1 MKTNRCIF
9 FMKLAV
15 AGIILSFPI
24 ISSAETI
31 RMAYIEA
38 PPYYS
43 SNKDGKPEGLVIDIL
58 SNVMK
63 KAGYDWEAASYPVKR
78 MTSMLTSGEIHLWV
92 GLSTLPEFQGTTLI
106 GNTELGKVTLNA
118 YHIGDKP
125 PIAKKEDLIGKSL
138 IILGGYSYGGWFSYI
153 KDPANKIAYHEPNSH
168 ESAFSML
175 RLGRAEYLLDYD
187 TPAKRVLE
195 KMKIPNLKFNEV
207 SSSTLKFV
215 VSQKAPNA
223 QDILNR
229 LEKTYQELLQEGK
242 IEKFG
247 F

>member
-1 MKTNRCIF
+1 M
-9 FMKLAV
+9 
-15 AGIILSFPI
+15 AGIILIFPV

-43 SNKDGKPEGLVIDIL
+43 SNKDGKAEGLVIDIM
-58 SNVMK
+58 NKVMK

-92 GLSTLPEFQGTTLI
+92 GLSTLPEFQGTAII
-106 GNTELGKVTLNA
+106 GGTEIGKVILNA

-125 PIAKKEDLIGKSL
+125 PIMKKEDLAGKSL
-138 IILGGYSYGGWFSYI
+138 IILGGYSYGGWLSYI
-153 KDPANKIAYHEPNSH
+153 KDPVNKIAYHEPNSH

-175 RLGRAEYLLDYD
+175 SLGRAEYLLDYD
-187 TPAKRVLE
+187 TPAKRVLGA
-195 KMKIPNLKFNEV
+195 MNIPNLKVNEV
-207 SSSTLKFV
+207 SSFTLKFV
-215 VSQKAPNA
+215 VSRKSPDA
-223 QDILNR
+223 QNMLNR

-242 IEKFG
+242 N
-247 F
+247 

>member
-1 MKTNRCIF
+1 M
-9 FMKLAV
+9 
-15 AGIILSFPI
+15 AGIILVFPV
-24 ISSAETI
+24 ISSAETV

-58 SNVMK
+58 NNVMK

-78 MTSMLTSGEIHLWV
+78 MTSMLISGEVHLWV
-92 GLSTLPEFQGTTLI
+92 GLSTLPEFQGTAII
-106 GNTELGKVTLNA
+106 GSTEIGKVILNA
-118 YHIGDKP
+118 YHVGDKP
-125 PIAKKEDLIGKSL
+125 PIMKKEDLAGKSL
-138 IILGGYSYGGWFSYI
+138 IILGGYSYGGWLPYI
-153 KDPANKIAYHEPNSH
+153 KDPANKITYHEPNSH

-175 RLGRAEYLLDYD
+175 SLGRAEYLLDYD
-187 TPAKRVLE
+187 TPARRVLGT
-195 KMKIPNLKFNEV
+195 MNIPNLKFNEV
-207 SSSTLKFV
+207 SSFTLKFV

-223 QDILNR
+223 RDMLNR
-229 LEKTYQELLQEGK
+229 LEKAYQELLQEKK